1 MRDYNEFYL
10 FLDVHPPSSQAE
22 IGQAYQRLIG
32 DARRQGG
39 FLLDLTEAA
48 YRCLGDPAK
57 RAQYDAGT
65 YPRDLRVAALR
76 ESNNRDGRTAEF
88 DAFPRLRKIHF
99 YQAIFDDEE
108 VTVQFEMLPNGKW
121 RNTRTGEIVD
131 QL

>member
-1 MRDYNEFYL
+1 MPRRPGE
-10 FLDVHPPSSQAE
+10 
-22 IGQAYQRLIG
+22 
-32 DARRQGG
+32 ARAVRRRH
-39 FLLDLTEAA
+39 LS
-48 YRCLGDPAK
+48 
-57 RAQYDAGT
+57 
-65 YPRDLRVAALR
+65 LR

>member
-10 FLDVHPPSSQAE
+10 FLGVHPGAEQAT
-22 IGQAYQRLIG
+22 IAHAYQTAIG

-39 FLLDLTEAA
+39 FLLHMVESA
-48 YRCLGDPAK
+48 YRCLGNPAS

-65 YPRDLRVAALR
+65 FPPDVRVAILR
-76 ESNNRDGRTAEF
+76 ESNDREGRTAEF

-99 YQAIFDDEE
+99 YQAIFDDED
-108 VTVQFEMLPNGKW
+108 VTVQFELLPNGKW
-121 RNTRTGEIVD
+121 RNTKTGEIVD